1 MNSPNR
7 KPKNKKVAPG
17 QGKATLKNSPQQ
29 PNYKAI
35 QSKSTATADQRAR
48 ALELLKIADQTT
60 YNFRAYGIA
69 QCAARIFELRQAGYP
84 ITKTN
89 VNAVDSDGYMHIN
102 VALYSLNEVRA

>member
-1 MNSPNR
+1 MTF
-7 KPKNKKVAPG
+7 KKTKGAAPI
-17 QGKATLKNSPQQ
+17 KSAPSKKSPQ
-29 PNYKAI
+29 PNCSAI
-35 QSKSTATADQRAR
+35 SSKSTATADQRAR

-60 YNFRAYGIA
+60 YNLRAYGIA